1 MSVGEPGE
9 HSAGRLSACG
19 QRAAGSL
26 EHRIHRSA
34 TRKENWK
41 KRERLDAPDRRQRVT
56 PASIVV
62 RRTSGVDRSDARQ
75 MASTLPHHVQH
86 ELGTQEQGPKTV
98 RERELAA
105 SHLCREVQTD
115 RQLLLLFLFLSLGV
129 VPRQSRKGAR
139 NGFLASIRRRRPR
152 GGLADIRRGGTP
164 PARRP
169 RRRRRYSARAVKVRR
184 RPRSPNSAAPACQL
198 AATPPSLACRIRHHR
213 PRWLRPCVPAQLH
226 CSRAPPTAACRQA
239 QSTPSAESS
248 SSASSRCLRA
258 RRRSSQPPS

>member
-9 HSAGRLSACG
+9 HSAGRLSVCG

-98 RERELAA
+98 RERELAGN
-105 SHLCREVQTD
+105 HYVGRCRQTD
-115 RQLLLLFLFLSLGV
+115 RFSFVLDRF
-129 VPRQSRKGAR
+129 
-139 NGFLASIRRRRPR
+139 
-152 GGLADIRRGGTP
+152 
-164 PARRP
+164 
-169 RRRRRYSARAVKVRR
+169 
-184 RPRSPNSAAPACQL
+184 
-198 AATPPSLACRIRHHR
+198 
-213 PRWLRPCVPAQLH
+213 CVPAIEE
-226 CSRAPPTAACRQA
+226 RGRQM
-239 QSTPSAESS
+239 
-248 SSASSRCLRA
+248 ASSRSFGADDPVAAWLTYGVWA
-258 RRRSSQPPS
+258 RRQRGGRCAGEGIRHAL

>member
-1 MSVGEPGE
+1 MTSSSHPTHAAVQPLEMSVGEPGE

-98 RERELAA
+98 RERELAGN
-105 SHLCREVQTD
+105 HYVGRCRQTD
-115 RQLLLLFLFLSLGV
+115 RFSFVLDRF
-129 VPRQSRKGAR
+129 
-139 NGFLASIRRRRPR
+139 
-152 GGLADIRRGGTP
+152 
-164 PARRP
+164 
-169 RRRRRYSARAVKVRR
+169 
-184 RPRSPNSAAPACQL
+184 
-198 AATPPSLACRIRHHR
+198 
-213 PRWLRPCVPAQLH
+213 CVPAIEERGRQMAQP
-226 CSRAPPTAACRQA
+226 CSSWTVDPVAAWL
-239 QSTPSAESS
+239 TFGVG
-248 SSASSRCLRA
+248 
-258 RRRSSQPPS
+258 